1 MELLLAA
8 IMGYAIYDHVVNDVP
23 APGLISE
30 AHVIEATDDVHVA
43 NYYTI
48 QIPSGTY
55 KHNNEKPQAST
66 VTWVYSTND

>member
-1 MELLLAA
+1 
-8 IMGYAIYDHVVNDVP
+8 MGYAVYDHVVNDE
-23 APGLISE
+23 AAGLTNE
-30 AHVIEATDDVHVA
+30 AHVIETIDDVHVA

-55 KHNNEKPQAST
+55 KHNNEKPVAST

>member
-8 IMGYAIYDHVVNDVP
+8 IMGYAIYDHVVNDEP
-23 APGLISE
+23 APSMMTE
-30 AHVIEATDDVHVA
+30 AHVIETTDDVHVA
-43 NYYTI
+43 HYYTI

-55 KHNNEKPQAST
+55 KHNNEDAQAST